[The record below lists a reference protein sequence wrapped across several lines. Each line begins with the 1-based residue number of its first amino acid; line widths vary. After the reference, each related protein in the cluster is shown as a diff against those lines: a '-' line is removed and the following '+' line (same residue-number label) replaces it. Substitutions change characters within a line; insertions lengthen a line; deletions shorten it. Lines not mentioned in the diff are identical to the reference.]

1 MRSRQ
6 CIPFLIKS
14 YRCHLVKQYIVS
26 RTMAKRY
33 LISILALFVVWLA
46 GPHSTCCC
54 LAAATVS
61 APVGSSSHSCCS
73 PSDTAI
79 ATQSC
84 PHMSSVETGLSEERA
99 CCKAQATVLAACA
112 QGTFER
118 CELLQVLA
126 TAQPLR
132 SSRSTI
138 SSLHSRH
145 RWKNRAPPP
154 NVGMGSSRT
163 YLFKRTLLI

>member
-1 MRSRQ
+1 MHSFFNQ
-6 CIPFLIKS
+6 E
-14 YRCHLVKQYIVS
+14 YRYHPVKQYIVS
-26 RTMAKRY
+26 KTMAKRY
-33 LISILALFVVWLA
+33 LISILTLFVVWLA

-54 LAAATVS
+54 LAAATGS
-61 APVGSSSHSCCS
+61 APEGSSSHSCCS
-73 PSDTAI
+73 SSETAI

-84 PHMSSVETGLSEERA
+84 THMSSVETGLSEERA
-99 CCKAQATVLAACA
+99 CCKAQSIVLAACA
-112 QGTFER
+112 QGTAER

-126 TAQPLR
+126 AAQPLR
-132 SSRSTI
+132 SSRLTI
-138 SSLHSRH
+138 TDAHSCH